1 MAWTRHLIP
10 EFVPVRP
17 QLFILN
23 HLKNF
28 LNGFVALACA
38 AFLVS
43 CASSGGGAGYGSL
56 SPEEGKRLEA
66 ERAAKIQA
74 EPRGDFYIG
83 RRYYVRRI
91 HAWGYLRRPGQ
102 SWSSAK
108 VVMMNESSMRV
119 PDRLPEFGTGKVFGF
134 DHNYEYKIRGNYT
147 GRTIYDPN
155 ANARLPEFRP
165 TSIEILDKSPG
176 FLFKPGQR
184 YNPGLMPRGLEI
196 EPR

>member
-1 MAWTRHLIP
+1 MRLRI
-10 EFVPVRP
+10 
-17 QLFILN
+17 LFAIQFETFSRCIL
-23 HLKNF
+23 
-28 LNGFVALACA
+28 ALACA
-38 AFLVS
+38 ALLAS
-43 CASSGGGAGYGSL
+43 CASSGGGSGYGRVSAA
-56 SPEEGKRLEA
+56 EGKRLEA
-66 ERAAKIQA
+66 ERAAEIEA
-74 EPRGDFYIG
+74 EPRGDYYIG

-102 SWSSAK
+102 PWSTAK
-108 VVMMNESSMRV
+108 VVIMNESAKRV

-134 DHNYEYKIRGNYT
+134 DHNYEYKIRGSFT

-165 TSIEILDKSPG
+165 TSIEILDESPG

-184 YNPGLMPRGLEI
+184 YNPGLMPRGLKV